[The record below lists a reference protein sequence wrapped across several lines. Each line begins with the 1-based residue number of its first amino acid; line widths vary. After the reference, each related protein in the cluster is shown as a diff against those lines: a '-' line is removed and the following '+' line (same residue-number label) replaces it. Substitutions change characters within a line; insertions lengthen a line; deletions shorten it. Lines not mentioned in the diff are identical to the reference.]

1 MLIANGSLAI
11 QSRELAAT
19 AAFLAEQKK
28 GVEIRVYEVSDHL
41 QVADYFVL
49 VTGLNRP
56 HVKAIHQ
63 ELHVRLKALGETYS
77 RAEGA
82 DAGWWVLLDYHDV
95 VVHVLQR
102 EAREYYDL
110 DRLFQECPELEW
122 GGVELP
128 AIPGVGAEEGEG
140 GQSPAS

>member
-1 MLIANGSLAI
+1 MLIANGFSAI

-28 GVEIRVYEVSDHL
+28 GADVRVYEVSDHL
-41 QVADYFVL
+41 QVADFFVL

-63 ELHVRLKALGETYS
+63 ELHVRLKALGETYT
-77 RAEGA
+77 RAEGSE
-82 DAGWWVLLDYHDV
+82 AGWWVLLDYHDV
-95 VVHVLQR
+95 VVHILQR

-110 DRLFQECPELEW
+110 DRLFQECPELDW
-122 GGVELP
+122 GAVELP
-128 AIPGVGAEEGEG
+128 AIPGAGVEEREG
-140 GQSPAS
+140 GESPRS

>member
-1 MLIANGSLAI
+1 
-11 QSRELAAT
+11 
-19 AAFLAEQKK
+19 
-28 GVEIRVYEVSDHL
+28 VSDHL

-63 ELHVRLKALGETYS
+63 ELHVRLKELGETYK

-82 DAGWWVLLDYHDV
+82 DTCWWVLLDYHDV
-95 VVHVLQR
+95 VVHVLQA

-110 DRLFQECPELEW
+110 DRLFHECPEFDW
-122 GGVELP
+122 NTS
-128 AIPGVGAEEGEG
+128 EESGEAREG
-140 GQSPAS
+140 